1 MIDDEKK
8 RTKKDLL
15 KELTAL
21 RGRIAELEQL
31 EAEWKDAQLELSE
44 RMGHYFTLVDQP
56 NDALFVIFDRKF
68 EFINHRFEEL
78 FGVTMDEVCS
88 PDFNLLD
95 LIAPESRKLA
105 VEHIQ
110 KGFGGKFSSR
120 QFQFAGITKDGRK
133 IECETTV
140 LFIPYKWGIAVHG
153 VLRNVTVRK
162 RIDEELQRE
171 RSDLQLILNSIPTSI
186 YYTDREHRFIQI
198 NEAFSK
204 SLGRPKKSILG
215 KTISELFPNLPPHQ
229 VARCH
234 EDNDSVMSLGQSKR
248 GIIEMY
254 PSARGHRWIQTD
266 KMPYGSEDG
275 SIIGVISLSIDIS
288 EFRETEEKLW
298 YLSFHDVLTGL
309 YNRAYFAEEMVR
321 HEHSRL
327 FPLSIIV
334 TTVNNLIS
342 VNAARGIEAGN
353 ELLKRAAHVLKV
365 FRGEDIVARVGGS
378 KFAALLPLSDET
390 IAENA
395 VARLRNALSAQS
407 QEYSDAPLL
416 LSFGVATGQKGS
428 NLSDLFKQAEEHIS
442 RGK

>member
-1 MIDDEKK
+1 MDDEK

-31 EAEWKDAQLELSE
+31 EADWKDAQLELSE

-88 PDFNLLD
+88 PDFNPFD

-105 VEHIQ
+105 LEHIQ
-110 KGFGGKFSSR
+110 KGYGGKFSSR
-120 QFQFAGITKDGRK
+120 QFQFAGLTKDGRK

-140 LFIPYKWGIAVHG
+140 LFIPYKWGIAIHG

-186 YYTDREHRFIQI
+186 YYTDREHRFTQI

-204 SLGRPKKSILG
+204 TLGRQKESILG
-215 KTISELFPNLPPHQ
+215 RTISELFPHLPPHQ

-234 EDNDSVMSLGQSKR
+234 EDNNHVISMGQSKR

-254 PSARGHRWIQTD
+254 PSARGHRWVQTD
-266 KMPYGSEDG
+266 KMPYRGDDG

-288 EFRETEEKLW
+288 EFRKTEEKLW

-309 YNRAYFAEEMVR
+309 YNRAYFEEEMIR
-321 HEHSRL
+321 HEHGRL
-327 FPLSIIV
+327 FPLSIVVI
-334 TTVNNLIS
+334 TVDNLIS
-342 VNAARGIEAGN
+342 INGSHGIEAGN
-353 ELLKRAAHVLKV
+353 ELLKRTAQVLKV
-365 FRGEDIVARVGGS
+365 FRSEDIVARVGGN
-378 KFAALLPLSDET
+378 KFAAILPLSDEA
-390 IAENA
+390 IGENA
-395 VARLRNALSAQS
+395 IARLRIALADQS
-407 QEYSDAPLL
+407 KDHSDPPLA
-416 LSFGVATGQKGS
+416 LSFGVATGQKGCS
-428 NLSDLFKQAEEHIS
+428 LYDILKQAEARMS
-442 RGK
+442 K

>member
-1 MIDDEKK
+1 
-8 RTKKDLL
+8 
-15 KELTAL
+15 
-21 RGRIAELEQL
+21 
-31 EAEWKDAQLELSE
+31 
-44 RMGHYFTLVDQP
+44 
-56 NDALFVIFDRKF
+56 
-68 EFINHRFEEL
+68 
-78 FGVTMDEVCS
+78 
-88 PDFNLLD
+88 
-95 LIAPESRKLA
+95 
-105 VEHIQ
+105 
-110 KGFGGKFSSR
+110 
-120 QFQFAGITKDGRK
+120 
-133 IECETTV
+133 
-140 LFIPYKWGIAVHG
+140 
-153 VLRNVTVRK
+153 
-162 RIDEELQRE
+162 
-171 RSDLQLILNSIPTSI
+171 
-186 YYTDREHRFIQI
+186 
-198 NEAFSK
+198 
-204 SLGRPKKSILG
+204 
-215 KTISELFPNLPPHQ
+215 
-229 VARCH
+229 
-234 EDNDSVMSLGQSKR
+234 
-248 GIIEMY
+248 
-254 PSARGHRWIQTD
+254 
-266 KMPYGSEDG
+266 MPYGSEDG

-416 LSFGVATGQKGS
+416 LSFGVATGRKGS
-428 NLSDLFKQAEEHIS
+428 HLSDLLKQAEENIS
-442 RGK
+442 R

>member
-1 MIDDEKK
+1 MNDEKK
-8 RTKKDLL
+8 TKKDLI

-31 EAEWKDAQLELSE
+31 EADWKNAQLDLPE

-56 NDALFVIFDRKF
+56 NDAIFVIFDRKF
-68 EFINHRFEEL
+68 EFINHRFEEI

-88 PDFNLLD
+88 PDFNPID
-95 LIAPESRKLA
+95 LVAPESRKLA
-105 VEHIQ
+105 MEHIQ
-110 KGFGGKFSSR
+110 KGYGGNFSSR
-120 QFQFAGITKDGRK
+120 QFQYAALTKDGRK

-140 LFIPYKWGIAVHG
+140 LFIPYKWGTAIHG

-186 YYTDREHRFIQI
+186 YYTDRDHRFVQI

-204 SLGRPKKSILG
+204 SLGRQKESILG
-215 KTISELFPNLPPHQ
+215 RTISELFPNLPPHQ

-234 EDNDSVMSLGQSKR
+234 EDNNCVMSQGESKR

-254 PSARGHRWIQTD
+254 PSARGHRWVQTD
-266 KMPYGSEDG
+266 KMPYRSDDG

-288 EFRETEEKLW
+288 EFRKTEEKLW

-309 YNRAYFAEEMVR
+309 YNRAYFEEEMVR

-327 FPLSIIV
+327 FPLSIVVI
-334 TTVNNLIS
+334 TVDNLVP
-342 VNAARGIEAGN
+342 VNAAHGIEAGN
-353 ELLKRAAHVLKV
+353 DLLKRTAQVLKV
-365 FRGEDIVARVGGS
+365 FRGEDIVARVGGN
-378 KFAALLPLSDET
+378 KFAAILPLSDQ
-390 IAENA
+390 A
-395 VARLRNALSAQS
+395 VGEDAIERLRSAHSDQS
-407 QEYSDAPLL
+407 QVHRDVPLL
-416 LSFGVATGQKGS
+416 LSFGVATGKKGS
-428 NLSDLFKQAEEHIS
+428 NLSDLFKQAEKHIS
-442 RGK
+442 KGK

>member
-1 MIDDEKK
+1 MDDEKRK
-8 RTKKDLL
+8 KKDLL

-31 EAEWKDAQLELSE
+31 EADWKNAQLKLSE
-44 RMGHYFTLVDQP
+44 RMGHYFALVDQP

-78 FGVTMDEVCS
+78 FGVTMDEVCG
-88 PDFNLLD
+88 PDFNPFD
-95 LIAPESRKLA
+95 LIAPESRKLTL
-105 VEHIQ
+105 EHIQ
-110 KGFGGKFSSR
+110 KGYGGKFSSR
-120 QFQFAGITKDGRK
+120 QFQFAGLTKDGRK

-186 YYTDREHRFIQI
+186 YYTDREHRFIQF

-204 SLGRPKKSILG
+204 ALGRQKESILG
-215 KTISELFPNLPPHQ
+215 RTISELFPNLPPHQ

-234 EDNDSVMSLGQSKR
+234 EDNNHVISLGQSKR

-266 KMPYGSEDG
+266 KMPYRSDDG

-298 YLSFHDVLTGL
+298 YLSFHDVLTGV
-309 YNRAYFAEEMVR
+309 YNRAYFEEEMVR

-334 TTVNNLIS
+334 IAVDNLIS
-342 VNAARGIEAGN
+342 VNATRGIEAGN
-353 ELLKRAAHVLKV
+353 ELLKRTARVLKA
-365 FRGEDIVARVGGS
+365 FRAEDIVARVGGN
-378 KFAALLPLSDET
+378 KFAALLPLSDES
-390 IAENA
+390 IGENA
-395 VARLRNALSAQS
+395 IARLRNALSVQS
-407 QEYSDAPLL
+407 EEYRDAPLL
-416 LSFGVATGQKGS
+416 LSFGLATGQKGS

>member
-1 MIDDEKK
+1 MADEK
-8 RTKKDLL
+8 RTKKDLI
-15 KELTAL
+15 KELGSL

-31 EAEWKDAQLELSE
+31 ETNWKDAQLELSE

-56 NDALFVIFDRKF
+56 NDAIFVIFDRKF

-88 PDFNLLD
+88 PDFNPID
-95 LIAPESRKLA
+95 LITPESRKLA
-105 VEHIQ
+105 LEHIQ
-110 KGFGGKFSSR
+110 KGYGGKFSSR
-120 QFQFAGITKDGRK
+120 QFEFAGLTKDGRK

-204 SLGRPKKSILG
+204 ALGRQRESILG
-215 KTISELFPNLPPHQ
+215 RTISELFPNLPAHH
-229 VARCH
+229 VARGN
-234 EDNDSVMSLGQSKR
+234 EDNNHVISLGQSKR

-266 KMPYGSEDG
+266 KMPYRSDDG
-275 SIIGVISLSIDIS
+275 SVIGVISLSIDIS

-298 YLSFHDVLTGL
+298 YLSFHDVLTGA
-309 YNRAYFAEEMVR
+309 YNRAYFEEELAR

-334 TTVNNLIS
+334 VTVDNLIS

-353 ELLKRAAHVLKV
+353 ELLKCTGQVLKV
-365 FRGEDIVARVGGS
+365 FRGEDIVARVGGN
-378 KFAALLPLSDET
+378 KFAAILPLSDES
-390 IAENA
+390 IGENA
-395 VARLRNALSAQS
+395 ITRLRNALSAHSRQFP
-407 QEYSDAPLL
+407 DAPLL

-428 NLSDLFKQAEEHIS
+428 NLSNLFKQAEDRIS
-442 RGK
+442 RAK

>member
-1 MIDDEKK
+1 MNDEKK
-8 RTKKDLL
+8 TKKDLI

-31 EAEWKDAQLELSE
+31 EADWKNAQLDLPE

-56 NDALFVIFDRKF
+56 NDAIFVIFDRKF
-68 EFINHRFEEL
+68 EFINHRFEEI

-88 PDFNLLD
+88 PDFNPID

-105 VEHIQ
+105 MEHIQ
-110 KGFGGKFSSR
+110 KGYGGNFSSR
-120 QFQFAGITKDGRK
+120 QFQFAALTKDGRK

-140 LFIPYKWGIAVHG
+140 LFIPYKWGTAIHG

-186 YYTDREHRFIQI
+186 YYTDRDHRFVQI

-204 SLGRPKKSILG
+204 SLGRQKESILG
-215 KTISELFPNLPPHQ
+215 RTISELFPNLPSHQ

-234 EDNDSVMSLGQSKR
+234 EDNNCVMSQGESKR

-254 PSARGHRWIQTD
+254 PSARGHRWVQTD
-266 KMPYGSEDG
+266 KMPYRSDDG

-288 EFRETEEKLW
+288 EFRKTEEKLW

-309 YNRAYFAEEMVR
+309 YNRAYFDEEMVR

-334 TTVNNLIS
+334 ITVDNLVS
-342 VNAARGIEAGN
+342 VNAAHGIEAGN
-353 ELLKRAAHVLKV
+353 ELLKRTAQVLKV
-365 FRGEDIVARVGGS
+365 FRGEDIVARVGGN
-378 KFAALLPLSDET
+378 KFAAILPLSDQ
-390 IAENA
+390 A
-395 VARLRNALSAQS
+395 VGEDAIERLRSALSDQY
-407 QEYSDAPLL
+407 QVHREVPLL
-416 LSFGVATGQKGS
+416 LSFGVATGKKGS
-428 NLSDLFKQAEEHIS
+428 NLSDLFKQAEKHIS
-442 RGK
+442 MGK